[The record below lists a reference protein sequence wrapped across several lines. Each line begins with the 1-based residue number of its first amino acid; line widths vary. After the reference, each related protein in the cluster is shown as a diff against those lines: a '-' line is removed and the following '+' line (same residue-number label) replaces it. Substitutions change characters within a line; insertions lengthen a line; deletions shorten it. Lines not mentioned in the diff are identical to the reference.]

1 MVVIERFTRQFA
13 VLTRSSGRLS
23 GEIGVC
29 GCEMADADEVEP
41 CDAPFGRGL
50 GELALPLV
58 GGVGEQLLVDMVGA
72 GLAEVF
78 ESY

>member
-1 MVVIERFTRQFA
+1 
-13 VLTRSSGRLS
+13 
-23 GEIGVC
+23 
-29 GCEMADADEVEP
+29 MADADEVEP